1 MNFVGQIEMLL
12 AVKEQELGKQQFFL
26 EELRALWLEV
36 EWSYR
41 SWTFVAWEHWAEGVR
56 RDVELGLVEEL
67 WAVHWGRT

>member
-1 MNFVGQIEMLL
+1 MGQIERLL
-12 AVKEQELGKQQFFL
+12 GVKEQELWKQQFFL
-26 EELRALWLEV
+26 EGLRALWLEV

-67 WAVHWGRT
+67 SAVH